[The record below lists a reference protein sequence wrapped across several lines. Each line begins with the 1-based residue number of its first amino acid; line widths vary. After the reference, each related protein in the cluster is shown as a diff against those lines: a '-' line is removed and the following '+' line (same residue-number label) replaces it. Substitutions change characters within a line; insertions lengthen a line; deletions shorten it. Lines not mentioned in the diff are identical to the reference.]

1 MAHIVADESWIR
13 EIYDGNTDGTVCNLT
28 FCGVLEQ
35 LYRAISFNWKSAST
49 RKLNAAAYNNIILPA
64 LANHDSK
71 RIGDYTYEDY
81 EDAIRTIRNRG
92 YEKGGVHYQYSESTI
107 KGFENLIY
115 LVVFQASVYG
125 LCANVLWGT
134 RYVIDVPTVE
144 NKIEEKV
151 RLKKSLEIDQ
161 EKKLTKRLLESEELQ
176 GAEVGVLLMLAL
188 GLRNGE
194 ACGINYGDI
203 KSLDYYTEDK
213 VVWIYKSVIPKSS
226 KLQSSGKTWN
236 TGRITPVPEKVYAL
250 LEERKQRIA
259 EHLRENG
266 LEEEICVDELPV
278 VCKGY
283 YSVDGNYKKRATAQD
298 ITDTAKTLFAEI
310 GMEPRQLAYL
320 ENELAQNNL
329 AQIVNEKDA
338 TAYLLRRNY
347 ATHLSILGLSVAEIQ
362 YLIGHDVEDAYEV
375 RNEFVDEDRLHLMA
389 VKLRKRPLL
398 NHIEDRNETL
408 NVCIEPG
415 DEVRITIKGKEPMD
429 GIKVKV
435 SEKDSGTDNNVAV
448 RYYSDSCKH
457 DYGRAVD
464 ITKEYH
470 RLYGGKRKKR

>member
-1 MAHIVADESWIR
+1 M
-13 EIYDGNTDGTVCNLT
+13 
-28 FCGVLEQ
+28 
-35 LYRAISFNWKSAST
+35 
-49 RKLNAAAYNNIILPA
+49 
-64 LANHDSK
+64 
-71 RIGDYTYEDY
+71 
-81 EDAIRTIRNRG
+81 
-92 YEKGGVHYQYSESTI
+92 
-107 KGFENLIY
+107 
-115 LVVFQASVYG
+115 
-125 LCANVLWGT
+125 
-134 RYVIDVPTVE
+134 
-144 NKIEEKV
+144 
-151 RLKKSLEIDQ
+151 
-161 EKKLTKRLLESEELQ
+161 
-176 GAEVGVLLMLAL
+176 
-188 GLRNGE
+188 E
-194 ACGINYGDI
+194 A
-203 KSLDYYTEDK
+203 
-213 VVWIYKSVIPKSS
+213 
-226 KLQSSGKTWN
+226 
-236 TGRITPVPEKVYAL
+236 
-250 LEERKQRIA
+250 RKQRIA
-259 EHLRENG
+259 EYLRENG
-266 LEEEICVDELPV
+266 LEEDICVDELPV

-283 YSVDGNYKKRATAQD
+283 YSVDGNYQKRATAQD

-375 RNEFVDEDRLHLMA
+375 RNEFVDDDRLHQMA
-389 VKLRKRPLL
+389 EKLRKRPLL

-435 SEKDSGTDNNVAV
+435 SEKDSGKDGNVTVSYYLDN
-448 RYYSDSCKH
+448 CKH